1 MSLVSLIPVT
11 VHMQRVEKKLLT
23 SSPMVADYPHIIQSY
38 QSRKLCMG
46 SRPHFLLNVLALLP
60 SFVRSTVKNL
70 QNGPTTENTL
80 LEMREDSFWTTDK
93 FCKLEQTQTRY
104 HHFNIRYQVTGG
116 EKFAE
121 QDVDLL
127 VHQTEENDRPRSV
140 RSRRHRRH
148 RKTRAVSLSFGSP
161 SFTAFVTEEKP
172 APVYVTKMN
181 ITNSKPVRFSM
192 IALTDSRSQPLFSID
207 AETGVIQ
214 TETQLDRET
223 KSEHFFRVTASQLD
237 KLATATTTLTIR
249 VEDINDY
256 TPTFEKNDY
265 FVELPENVA
274 PGSIV
279 VTVRANDYDAGEN
292 GAVSYSMITGDNMA
306 FEIDGRNGVI
316 TTRKPLD
323 RETLQE
329 IFLYVKAE
337 DQGHVDQ
344 RKSRYLLEKA
354 CL

>member
-279 VTVRANDYDAGEN
+279 VTVR
-292 GAVSYSMITGDNMA
+292 VSS
-306 FEIDGRNGVI
+306 V
-316 TTRKPLD
+316 
-323 RETLQE
+323 
-329 IFLYVKAE
+329 
-337 DQGHVDQ
+337 VDLI
-344 RKSRYLLEKA
+344 SLLVFW
-354 CL
+354 C